1 MFSSYKKF
9 NKKAFLFF
17 RSRITSSLKNKL
29 ILTYVAIAF
38 IPIVIVSSVSF
49 IINKTILTT
58 KVSNLSNNVSIQAKL
73 NIDNYLNEI
82 EDSTSLVFAHDNI
95 LTFTPLNP
103 SLSQYDITNTENEI
117 DEYLLSIS
125 LLQNFTDFS
134 LIYEDGST
142 IGKISETTKKIYNM
156 NTLYSELKSTVINNK
171 NKCSWITGKD
181 GDFNKL
187 YYIKQVNNN
196 ALMLTSIYTDEL
208 DEVFDKLNDGS
219 GSCYTLINNDNFVI
233 YSNNRNLISSEIDT
247 NIYKDLS
254 DKSSQILSS
263 NNELITVNTCDNG
276 WKLISSIPK
285 SYIFKEIYLISFV
298 NVIIALV
305 CMIASG
311 IFGSL
316 LAKKICVPII
326 DIVTKMQKAEKGDLS
341 VKTKITSSDE
351 IGILC
356 NSFNNM
362 INNIGNLLNQ
372 TQLTS
377 EIVKNKSSEMKE
389 MSKQT
394 YDISEEV
401 SKAMEDIATGTLKQS
416 NELDNTIFIMGK
428 LAENIDN
435 MMLNISNVTIL
446 SMDTKNIGDKS
457 LVLVNELKNKNLNT
471 NKLMSEI
478 TSNINA
484 LNKSVIEIEQVL
496 ELIKSINEQT
506 NLLSLNA
513 RIEAARVGENGKG
526 FAVVAEEIR
535 KLADESKKS
544 TDSVSNVI
552 KNVYNNTA
560 STVELI
566 RISEKVFKEQNEAV
580 NFTNDS
586 FINIINSTEKIV
598 SHVKSMDDLIN
609 EINCQKEK
617 TLESTNNIKIITETS
632 SANTEQV
639 LAATEEQTASAE
651 TLEQNSNQLNDTI
664 QALSYSLNKF
674 TI

>member
-9 NKKAFLFF
+9 NKKTFLFF

-208 DEVFDKLNDGS
+208 YEVFDKLNDGS

>member
-9 NKKAFLFF
+9 NKKTFLFF

-276 WKLISSIPK
+276 WKLK
-285 SYIFKEIYLISFV
+285 VLFQKAIYL
-298 NVIIALV
+298 
-305 CMIASG
+305 
-311 IFGSL
+311 
-316 LAKKICVPII
+316 K
-326 DIVTKMQKAEKGDLS
+326 
-341 VKTKITSSDE
+341 
-351 IGILC
+351 
-356 NSFNNM
+356 
-362 INNIGNLLNQ
+362 
-372 TQLTS
+372 
-377 EIVKNKSSEMKE
+377 
-389 MSKQT
+389 
-394 YDISEEV
+394 
-401 SKAMEDIATGTLKQS
+401 
-416 NELDNTIFIMGK
+416 
-428 LAENIDN
+428 
-435 MMLNISNVTIL
+435 
-446 SMDTKNIGDKS
+446 
-457 LVLVNELKNKNLNT
+457 
-471 NKLMSEI
+471 
-478 TSNINA
+478 
-484 LNKSVIEIEQVL
+484 
-496 ELIKSINEQT
+496 
-506 NLLSLNA
+506 
-513 RIEAARVGENGKG
+513 
-526 FAVVAEEIR
+526 
-535 KLADESKKS
+535 
-544 TDSVSNVI
+544 
-552 KNVYNNTA
+552 
-560 STVELI
+560 
-566 RISEKVFKEQNEAV
+566 
-580 NFTNDS
+580 
-586 FINIINSTEKIV
+586 
-598 SHVKSMDDLIN
+598 
-609 EINCQKEK
+609 
-617 TLESTNNIKIITETS
+617 
-632 SANTEQV
+632 
-639 LAATEEQTASAE
+639 
-651 TLEQNSNQLNDTI
+651 
-664 QALSYSLNKF
+664 KF
-674 TI
+674 TL

>member
-1 MFSSYKKF
+1 
-9 NKKAFLFF
+9 
-17 RSRITSSLKNKL
+17 
-29 ILTYVAIAF
+29 
-38 IPIVIVSSVSF
+38 
-49 IINKTILTT
+49 
-58 KVSNLSNNVSIQAKL
+58 
-73 NIDNYLNEI
+73 
-82 EDSTSLVFAHDNI
+82 
-95 LTFTPLNP
+95 
-103 SLSQYDITNTENEI
+103 
-117 DEYLLSIS
+117 
-125 LLQNFTDFS
+125 
-134 LIYEDGST
+134 
-142 IGKISETTKKIYNM
+142 
-156 NTLYSELKSTVINNK
+156 
-171 NKCSWITGKD
+171 
-181 GDFNKL
+181 
-187 YYIKQVNNN
+187 
-196 ALMLTSIYTDEL
+196 
-208 DEVFDKLNDGS
+208 
-219 GSCYTLINNDNFVI
+219 
-233 YSNNRNLISSEIDT
+233 
-247 NIYKDLS
+247 
-254 DKSSQILSS
+254 
-263 NNELITVNTCDNG
+263 
-276 WKLISSIPK
+276 
-285 SYIFKEIYLISFV
+285 
-298 NVIIALV
+298 
-305 CMIASG
+305 
-311 IFGSL
+311 
-316 LAKKICVPII
+316 
-326 DIVTKMQKAEKGDLS
+326 
-341 VKTKITSSDE
+341 
-351 IGILC
+351 
-356 NSFNNM
+356 
-362 INNIGNLLNQ
+362 
-372 TQLTS
+372 
-377 EIVKNKSSEMKE
+377 
-389 MSKQT
+389 
-394 YDISEEV
+394 
-401 SKAMEDIATGTLKQS
+401 
-416 NELDNTIFIMGK
+416 
-428 LAENIDN
+428 
-435 MMLNISNVTIL
+435 
-446 SMDTKNIGDKS
+446 
-457 LVLVNELKNKNLNT
+457 
-471 NKLMSEI
+471 MSEI

>member
-1 MFSSYKKF
+1 
-9 NKKAFLFF
+9 
-17 RSRITSSLKNKL
+17 
-29 ILTYVAIAF
+29 
-38 IPIVIVSSVSF
+38 
-49 IINKTILTT
+49 
-58 KVSNLSNNVSIQAKL
+58 
-73 NIDNYLNEI
+73 
-82 EDSTSLVFAHDNI
+82 
-95 LTFTPLNP
+95 
-103 SLSQYDITNTENEI
+103 
-117 DEYLLSIS
+117 
-125 LLQNFTDFS
+125 
-134 LIYEDGST
+134 
-142 IGKISETTKKIYNM
+142 M

-285 SYIFKEIYLISFV
+285 SYIFREIYLISFV

>member
-9 NKKAFLFF
+9 NKKTFLFF

-134 LIYEDGST
+134 LIYKDGST
-142 IGKISETTKKIYNM
+142 IGKISETTTKIYNM

>member
-9 NKKAFLFF
+9 NKKTFLFF

-142 IGKISETTKKIYNM
+142 IGKISETTTKIYNM

>member
-9 NKKAFLFF
+9 NKKTFLFF

-478 TSNINA
+478 TYNINA

>member
-9 NKKAFLFF
+9 NKKTFLFF

-285 SYIFKEIYLISFV
+285 SYIFREIYLISFV

>member
-9 NKKAFLFF
+9 NKKTFLFF

-285 SYIFKEIYLISFV
+285 SYIFREIYLISFV

-651 TLEQNSNQLNDTI
+651 TLQQNSNQLNDTI

>member
-9 NKKAFLFF
+9 NKKTFLFF

-285 SYIFKEIYLISFV
+285 IYIFREIYLISFV